1 MITNVKT
8 SQFYKNKNL
17 LHFKEVFSLSVASPA
32 SCDNKLYILMYL
44 NSYTNRLAKQLELYR
59 LGVVSL
65 WTDYIQHLNM
75 DNSLSNKILLFL
87 NNKKQLGTQ
96 SIQ

>member
-1 MITNVKT
+1 
-8 SQFYKNKNL
+8 
-17 LHFKEVFSLSVASPA
+17 
-32 SCDNKLYILMYL
+32 MYL

-75 DNSLSNKILLFL
+75 DNSLSNKILLLL